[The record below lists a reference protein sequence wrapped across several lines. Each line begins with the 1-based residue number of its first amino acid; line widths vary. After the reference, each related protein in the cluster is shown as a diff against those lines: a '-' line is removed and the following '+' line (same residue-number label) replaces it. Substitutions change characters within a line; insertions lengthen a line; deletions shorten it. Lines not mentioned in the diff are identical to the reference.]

1 MVGYCWRFG
10 GGVFFFPHVLGKEAQ
25 NLARRAACKGK
36 DQSEAHATT
45 TCILDFSLHFFGV
58 FDPTAYFQDHTALT

>member
-25 NLARRAACKGK
+25 NLARRATCE
-36 DQSEAHATT
+36 DQSEGHATT
-45 TCILDFSLHFFGV
+45 TCILDFSLHFFLGCLILLIL
-58 FDPTAYFQDHTALT
+58 PTFRTILL